1 MVFHGDYEIE
11 FEIYEQKEGDGRPR
25 LLGRMPGLDPAD
37 AKERWVEDHNVSAD
51 RRPKIFACTP
61 LMEWK

>member
-11 FEIYEQKEGDGRPR
+11 FEIYEKEEGDWRSR
-25 LLGRMPGLDPAD
+25 LLGHMGGVTPAD
-37 AKERWVEDHNVSAD
+37 AKERWLENHNVSAE

-61 LMEWK
+61 LAEWK